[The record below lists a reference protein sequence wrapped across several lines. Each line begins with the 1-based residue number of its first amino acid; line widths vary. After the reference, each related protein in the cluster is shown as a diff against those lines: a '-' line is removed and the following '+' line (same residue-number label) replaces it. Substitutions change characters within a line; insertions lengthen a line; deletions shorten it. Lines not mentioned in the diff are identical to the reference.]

1 MRLRRAVI
9 ENYRAITRLEL
20 DLHPQLNVFFG
31 GNAKGKTTV
40 LNAIAV
46 GLGGILKVI
55 PEVSAIGFRPTDRRG
70 EEPVRVEL
78 EAMDGTKWE
87 RAVGGPRRT
96 GRLEALKNHLE
107 RFIAVGRWKDLAV
120 DIPILAFYDTERAI
134 REQPLDRR
142 RVTDETPRH
151 EALEGALS
159 AGADFYEFLR
169 WFRAR
174 EHEELGLRNERKDFS
189 FEVPALRAVRAA
201 VRTMAPRITDFRIA
215 FRPLRFEVCWKD
227 DGNPVERLRLSQLSG
242 GYRVML
248 LLAADLARRMAQGN
262 PHLDDPLQSE
272 AIVLIDEVELH
283 LYPSWQQTILPDLMR
298 TFPNAQ
304 FLVSTHS
311 PQVLTTVEA
320 DRVFEL
326 ERENGAIGACRV
338 PTATYGARASDALH
352 LVMGVDERPANNPF
366 VKDLRRYLRLVAE
379 YDGETEAA
387 RALRQKLA
395 EIAPGDPDLRRAAL
409 EIQRQRAFGL
419 LREAK

>member
-20 DLHPQLNVFFG
+20 DLHPQLNVLFG
-31 GNAKGKTTV
+31 GNGKGKTSV

-70 EEPVRVEL
+70 QAPVRVEL
-78 EAMDGTKWE
+78 EATDGTKWE
-87 RAVGGPRRT
+87 RAVGGPRRA
-96 GRLEALKNHLE
+96 GRLDAIKNRLE

-120 DIPILAFYDTERAI
+120 DLPILAFYDTERTI

-159 AGADFYEFLR
+159 AGADFGEFLR

-174 EHEELGLRNERKDFS
+174 EHEELGLRSERKDFT
-189 FEVPALRAVRAA
+189 FEIPALRAVRAA
-201 VRTMAPRITDFRIA
+201 VRTMAPRITDIRIA

-227 DGNPVERLRLSQLSG
+227 DGNPVERLTLSQLSG

-262 PHLDDPLQSE
+262 PHLDNPLQSE

-283 LYPSWQQTILPDLMR
+283 LHPSWQQTILPDLIR

-320 DRVFEL
+320 DRVLEL
-326 ERENGAIGACRV
+326 ERENGAIGAFRA

-352 LVMGVDERPANNPF
+352 FVMGVDERPANNPF
-366 VKDLRRYLRLVAE
+366 VKDLRRYLSLVASGN
-379 YDGETEAA
+379 GESTDA
-387 RALRQKLA
+387 RDLRQRLGNA
-395 EIAPGDPDLRRAAL
+395 APDDPDLSRADMEL
-409 EIQRQRAFGL
+409 QRQQVM
-419 LREAK
+419 RELEREP

>member
-20 DLHPQLNVFFG
+20 DLHPQINVFFG
-31 GNAKGKTTV
+31 GNGKGKTSV
-40 LNAIAV
+40 LNAVAV

-55 PEVSAIGFRPTDRRG
+55 PEVSSIGFRPTDRRG
-70 EEPVRVEL
+70 AEPVRVEL
-78 EAMDGTKWE
+78 EATDGTKWE
-87 RAVGGPRRT
+87 RAVGGPRRA
-96 GRLEALKNHLE
+96 GRLDAIKNRLE

-120 DIPILAFYDTERAI
+120 DLPILAFYDTERAI

-159 AGADFYEFLR
+159 AGADFGEFLR

-174 EHEELGLRNERKDFS
+174 EHEELGLRNERKDFA
-189 FEVPALRAVRAA
+189 FEIPALRAVRAA
-201 VRTMAPRITDFRIA
+201 IRTMAPRITDIRIA

-283 LYPSWQQTILPDLMR
+283 LHPSWQQTILPDLIH

-320 DRVFEL
+320 DRVIHL
-326 ERENGAIGACRV
+326 EREDGEIGAFGV
-338 PTATYGARASDALH
+338 PTSTYGARASDALH
-352 LVMGVDERPANNPF
+352 LVMGTDERPPDNPF
-366 VKDLRRYLRLVAE
+366 VKDLSRYLDLVAKGE
-379 YDGETEAA
+379 GETEAA
-387 RALRQKLA
+387 RMLRQELT

-409 EIQRQRAFGL
+409 EIRHQRA
-419 LREAK
+419 LRNLRRAK

>member
-20 DLHPQLNVFFG
+20 DLHPQINVFFG
-31 GNAKGKTTV
+31 GNGKGKTSV
-40 LNAIAV
+40 LNAVAV

-55 PEVSAIGFRPTDRRG
+55 PEVSSIGFRPTDRRG
-70 EEPVRVEL
+70 AEPVRVEL
-78 EAMDGTKWE
+78 EATDGTKWE
-87 RAVGGPRRT
+87 RAGGGPRRA
-96 GRLEALKNHLE
+96 GRLDAIKNRLE

-120 DIPILAFYDTERAI
+120 DLPILAFYDTERTI

-159 AGADFYEFLR
+159 AGADFGEFLR

-174 EHEELGLRNERKDFS
+174 EHEELGLRNERKDFA
-189 FEVPALRAVRAA
+189 FEIPALRAVRAA
-201 VRTMAPRITDFRIA
+201 IRTMAPRITDIRIA

-272 AIVLIDEVELH
+272 AIVLIDDVELRLH
-283 LYPSWQQTILPDLMR
+283 PSWQQTILPDLIR

-320 DRVFEL
+320 DRVLEL
-326 ERENGAIGACRV
+326 ERENGAIGARRV

-352 LVMGVDERPANNPF
+352 IVMGVDERPANNPF
-366 VKDLRRYLRLVAE
+366 VKDLRRYLSLVASGN
-379 YDGETEAA
+379 GESTDA
-387 RALRQKLA
+387 RDLRQRLGNA
-395 EIAPGDPDLRRAAL
+395 APDDPDLSRADMEL
-409 EIQRQRAFGL
+409 QRQQVM
-419 LREAK
+419 RELEREP